1 MKQLHVMKARP
12 RRVNTT
18 DPMAVLILLASA
30 HVISGFIP
38 PLPRVA
44 AAKSKQNLAKK
55 NPTFAA
61 ATKDS
66 HRAIV
71 GSTSDDDIYGE
82 SDGSIQELSQGGL
95 DAAQSLP
102 IAAATSLAVLA
113 ANPDPA
119 LAAVLTS
126 PVASGLWAYAHYLSI
141 LVIVGCLT
149 AERVI
154 VKADMATVEED
165 QIVKIDL
172 VYGLMAALLIIS
184 GFARATNFGKG
195 GDFYIHEPL
204 FWAKMTFSGVWG
216 GLSLFPSCECCVKR
230 ANYRL
235 NESSIFQSRN
245 CSWIR
250 LSHIFLYNLV
260 INYPQ

>member
-1 MKQLHVMKARP
+1 M
-12 RRVNTT
+12 
-18 DPMAVLILLASA
+18 
-30 HVISGFIP
+30 ISVFIP

-44 AAKSKQNLAKK
+44 AAQSKQNLSKK

-61 ATKDS
+61 AAKDS
-66 HRAIV
+66 HLAIF
-71 GSTSDDDIYGE
+71 GSISDDGRDECDE
-82 SDGSIQELSQGGL
+82 SIPELRKDGLDVSQGL
-95 DAAQSLP
+95 R

-119 LAAVLTS
+119 LAAVSTS

-216 GLSLFPSCECCVKR
+216 GLSLFPSCKCFVTR
-230 ANYRL
+230 R
-235 NESSIFQSRN
+235 S
-245 CSWIR
+245 
-250 LSHIFLYNLV
+250 V
-260 INYPQ
+260 V

>member
-1 MKQLHVMKARP
+1 MKAKQQRF
-12 RRVNTT
+12 NTT
-18 DPMAVLILLASA
+18 TSIALLLLLASA
-30 HVISGFIP
+30 HVISGFTP
-38 PLPRVA
+38 PLPKVA
-44 AAKSKQNLAKK
+44 AETNLSKK
-55 NPTFAA
+55 NPTFAAA

-66 HRAIV
+66 HRAIF
-71 GSTSDDDIYGE
+71 GSTSDDDEFNGY
-82 SDGSIQELSQGGL
+82 DGSIHQTRQTHLNM
-95 DAAQSLP
+95 AQSLP

-119 LAAVLTS
+119 LAAVSTS

-154 VKADMATVEED
+154 VKADMASVEED

-172 VYGLMAALLIIS
+172 VYGLMAALLIVS

-216 GLSLFPSCECCVKR
+216 GLSLFPSCKCGMKKR
-230 ANYRL
+230 T
-235 NESSIFQSRN
+235 ID
-245 CSWIR
+245 
-250 LSHIFLYNLV
+250 
-260 INYPQ
+260 

>member
-1 MKQLHVMKARP
+1 MKLLVMKAKP

-18 DPMAVLILLASA
+18 GPIALLLLLASA
-30 HVISGFIP
+30 RVISGFLP
-38 PLPRVA
+38 PLPRFA
-44 AAKSKQNLAKK
+44 AAQSKQNLSKK

-61 ATKDS
+61 AELWS
-66 HRAIV
+66 LAIF
-71 GSTSDDDIYGE
+71 GSTSDDGHDE
-82 SDGSIQELSQGGL
+82 CDRSILELSQDGL
-95 DAAQSLP
+95 DMTQGFP
-102 IAAATSLAVLA
+102 IAATLLAVLA

-119 LAAVLTS
+119 LAAVSTS
-126 PVASGLWAYAHYLSI
+126 PVVSGLWAYAHYFSI

-172 VYGLMAALLIIS
+172 VYGLIAALLIIS

-195 GDFYIHEPL
+195 GDFYIQEPL

-216 GLSLFPSCECCVKR
+216 GLSLFPSCKCCYVTR
-230 ANYRL
+230 R
-235 NESSIFQSRN
+235 SID
-245 CSWIR
+245 
-250 LSHIFLYNLV
+250 
-260 INYPQ
+260 